1 MDNTQK
7 DKMSATS
14 SLKIDREVKSL
25 EIDFSIPR
33 IIEIIPRNSN
43 GKNPRYYLKI
53 TKKGG
58 ATLV

>member
-7 DKMSATS
+7 DKMSVTS
-14 SLKIDREVKSL
+14 PLKIEREVKSL

-33 IIEIIPRNSN
+33 VIQIIPRNSN
-43 GKNPRYYLKI
+43 GKNPVYYLKI
-53 TKKGG
+53 TNKGG